1 MFRTTPSGRGPRRQR
16 GMISMLIAII
26 VLVATLLAAIALMRS
41 VDTVNV
47 VAGSMTFRQGGV
59 QEAEKAYEAAK
70 ALLATLTT
78 GGESD
83 KPESG
88 YYASVQTSNGGAS
101 IPPQLTTGSPYTG
114 VGSVVGATNEVFYV
128 VERLCPATG
137 KADASVCIAPDVSI
151 TAGSSANQMSDTAF
165 ALNGVTAA
173 FRLTV
178 RVNGPKNTVSFVQT
192 ILH

>member
-1 MFRTTPSGRGPRRQR
+1 
-16 GMISMLIAII
+16 MISMLIAVI

-41 VDTVNV
+41 VDTANV

-70 ALLATLTT
+70 ALLGSLTT

-83 KPESG
+83 QPESG
-88 YYASVQTSNGGAS
+88 YYASVQASTSHAG
-101 IPPQLTTGSPYTG
+101 IPDQLTTDPTYAGAA
-114 VGSVVGATNEVFYV
+114 SVVGATNNVRYV
-128 VERLCPATG
+128 VERLCPAAG

-165 ALNGVTAA
+165 ALHGVTAA

-178 RVNGPKNTVSFVQT
+178 RVDGPKNTVSFVQT

>member
-1 MFRTTPSGRGPRRQR
+1 
-16 GMISMLIAII
+16 MISMLIAVI

-41 VDTVNV
+41 VDTANV

-70 ALLATLTT
+70 ALLATLA

-114 VGSVVGATNEVFYV
+114 VGSVVGATNNVFYV
-128 VERLCPATG
+128 VERLCPAAG
-137 KADASVCIAPDVSI
+137 KADASLCIAPDVSI

-165 ALNGVTAA
+165 ALHGVTAA

-178 RVNGPKNTVSFVQT
+178 RVDGPKNTVSFVQT

>member
-1 MFRTTPSGRGPRRQR
+1 
-16 GMISMLIAII
+16 MISMLIAVI

-41 VDTVNV
+41 VDTANV
-47 VAGSMTFRQGGV
+47 VAGSMTFRQSGV

-70 ALLATLTT
+70 TLLGSL
-78 GGESD
+78 GDGESD
-83 KPESG
+83 QPESG
-88 YYASVQTSNGGAS
+88 YYASVQTPS
-101 IPPQLTTGSPYTG
+101 IPHQLTTGSPYTG
-114 VGSVVGATNEVFYV
+114 VGSVVGATNNVFYV
-128 VERLCPATG
+128 VERLCPTAG

-165 ALNGVTAA
+165 ALHGVTAA

-178 RVNGPKNTVSFVQT
+178 RVDGPKNTVSFVQT